1 MGESAGQSIWS
12 RTGDLASLWIRRAG
26 RICGATVDRERSI
39 TTESIAHQ
47 RRIKI
52 FQRLWGQAI
61 GIEVGILAHELVVSQ
76 KC

>member
-1 MGESAGQSIWS
+1 MGESARQSIWS
-12 RTGDLASLWIRRAG
+12 RTGDLAFLRIRRTS
-26 RICGATVDRERSI
+26 RICGSSVDRECAI

-52 FQRLWGQAI
+52 LQRLWGQAI
-61 GIEVGILAHELVVSQ
+61 GIEIGILAHELVVSQ

>member
-1 MGESAGQSIWS
+1 MGESTGQSIWS
-12 RTGDLASLWIRRAG
+12 RTGDLAFLWIRWAG
-26 RICGATVDRERSI
+26 RICGSTVDRECTI

-52 FQRLWGQAI
+52 FQRLWCQAI
-61 GIEVGILAHELVVSQ
+61 GIEIGILAHELVVSQ